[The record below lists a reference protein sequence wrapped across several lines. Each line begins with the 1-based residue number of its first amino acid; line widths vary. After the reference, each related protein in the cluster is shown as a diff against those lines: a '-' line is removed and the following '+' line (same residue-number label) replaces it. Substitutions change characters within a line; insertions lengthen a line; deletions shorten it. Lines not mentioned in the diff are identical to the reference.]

1 MYRCRRHRENG
12 GFVIAVVVILAI
24 MAMPIVGG
32 YLAFFGEDEKQT
44 KIGWGLLIFY
54 FIAKLLA

>member
-1 MYRCRRHRENG
+1 MYRCRRPRENV
-12 GFVIAVVVILAI
+12 GFAIAAVVILAI
-24 MAMPIVGG
+24 LIMPIVGG

-54 FIAKLLA
+54 FIARLFT